1 MQRLITSKLEQ
12 WLNKLD
18 RKPLLLEGAR
28 QIGKTYIL
36 KEFGKKYFK
45 KYHYINFE
53 DNADYKNLFDEDLNP
68 QRIISD
74 LKIYFQINIDI
85 ENDLVIFDEIQQCPR
100 AITSLKYF
108 CENLPSVKL
117 AAAGSLLGV
126 TLGESSFPVGKVDF
140 LSMYPMSFA
149 EFLLALNKIPQYEI
163 LQTLNFEKLSSLAHK
178 NFWELM
184 KIYFITGGLPEVV
197 QIFLSYQ
204 NDREI
209 AFEQVRKKQFD
220 LIKAY
225 HSDIAKH
232 SGKLNSMHIEGL
244 WTSAAIQLGR
254 DESGSANKFKFKDSL
269 PGVAQFA
276 RLESALHWLL
286 KTGLLLKSSIIHQV
300 QLPLKAY
307 AEPNQFKL
315 FIFDVG
321 ILGALMN
328 LKPATILD
336 YDYGTYKGFFAE
348 NFAAQELICSANTAE
363 DLYTWKG
370 KSAEIEFVLDV
381 DGNITPLEIKS
392 GSVTKSKSLQVFIEK
407 YKPKLS
413 FVFSGKE
420 YKLDNDHKKLYLPL
434 YMVSQVYKC
443 FKMIN
448 QSSS

>member
-1 MQRLITSKLEQ
+1 MVRLEQ
-12 WLNKLD
+12 WLNKPD

-36 KEFGKKYFK
+36 KEFGKKYFR
-45 KYHYINFE
+45 KYHYVNFE
-53 DNADYKNLFDEDLNP
+53 DNADYKNLFDKDLNP

-74 LKIYFQINIDI
+74 LKIYFQIDVDI
-85 ENDLVIFDEIQQCPR
+85 QNDLVIFDEIQQCPR

-108 CENLPSVKL
+108 YENLPSIKL

-126 TLGESSFPVGKVDF
+126 TLGETSFPVGKVDF

-149 EFLLALNKIPQYEI
+149 EFLLALGKTTHYEI
-163 LQTLNFEKLSSLAHK
+163 LQTLDLENLSPLAHK
-178 NFWELM
+178 SFWGLM
-184 KIYFITGGLPEVV
+184 KDYFITGGLPEIV
-197 QIFLSYQ
+197 QIFLLHQ
-204 NDREI
+204 NEREL
-209 AFEQVRKKQFD
+209 AFEEVRKKQSD

-244 WTSAAIQLGR
+244 LTSAAMQLGR
-254 DESGSANKFKFKDSL
+254 DERGSANKFKFKDSV
-269 PGVAQFA
+269 PGLSQFT

-286 KTGLLLKSSIIHQV
+286 RAGLLLKSSIIHQV

-315 FIFDVG
+315 FIFDIG

-328 LKPATILD
+328 LRPATILD

-348 NFAAQELICSANTAE
+348 NFAAQELICSANTTH

-370 KSAEIEFVLDV
+370 KSAEIEFVLDI
-381 DGNITPLEIKS
+381 DGEIVPIEIKS
-392 GSVTKSKSLQVFIEK
+392 GSLTKSKSLQVFIEK
-407 YKPKLS
+407 YRPKLS
-413 FVFSGKE
+413 FVFSGRE
-420 YKLDNDHKKLYLPL
+420 YKFHNDHKKLYLPL
-434 YMVSQVYKC
+434 YMISQVSSY
-443 FKMIN
+443 FKMLR